1 VLAAFS
7 LMGMRI
13 HQIRRDEALKAAQS
27 GDAMGWSAY
36 SAHVAAGL
44 KNWALAG
51 AGLALALIGAG
62 KYAIGPDY
70 FGSIT
75 GLS

>member
-1 VLAAFS
+1 
-7 LMGMRI
+7 
-13 HQIRRDEALKAAQS
+13 
-27 GDAMGWSAY
+27 MGWSAY

-51 AGLALALIGAG
+51 AGIAIMLIGAG

-75 GLS
+75 GLSR